1 MTTPQTATPR
11 ELAERLGFK
20 PHYGHQ
26 LLKEGRFVPD
36 SGNPKRVLVA
46 ESIARFEATK
56 DPSKAGVAA
65 RHAAAR
71 AGQGGAQAPAPADPA
86 DAAVPP
92 DAAGANPERY
102 DYQGSK
108 AKREHFAALEAEA
121 SYRQKMRDLLEADDV
136 RSVLAEILTVVR
148 KSIESLP
155 YRRAPELAAM
165 TDEAQIRA
173 LLVGDAEAILKDASA
188 ALAKLGRGEF

>member
-1 MTTPQTATPR
+1 MTHPETATPR

-20 PHYGHQ
+20 PHYGNQ
-26 LLKEGRFVPD
+26 LFKEGRFVPD
-36 SGNPKRVLVA
+36 PGNPRRVLVA
-46 ESIARFEATK
+46 ESIARYEATK

-71 AGQGGAQAPAPADPA
+71 AGEVVDPA
-86 DAAVPP
+86 SPAAPP
-92 DAAGANPERY
+92 DDAPGAEPERY

-108 AKREHFAALEAEA
+108 AKREHFAALESEA
-121 SYRQKMRDLLEADDV
+121 SYRQKMRELLEAEDV

-148 KSIESLP
+148 KAIESQP

-173 LLVGDAEAILKDASA
+173 LLVNDAEAILKDASA

>member
-1 MTTPQTATPR
+1 MTTPETATPR

-26 LLKEGRFVPD
+26 LVKEGRFVADP
-36 SGNPKRVLVA
+36 GNPKRVLVV
-46 ESIARFEATK
+46 ESIARYEATK

-71 AGQGGAQAPAPADPA
+71 AGQGADDVQTPADPEA
-86 DAAVPP
+86 DA
-92 DAAGANPERY
+92 DPERY

-121 SYRQKMRDLLEADDV
+121 SYRQKMRELLEAEDV

-148 KSIESLP
+148 KAIESQP

>member
-1 MTTPQTATPR
+1 MKPNASATPETATPR

-20 PHYGHQ
+20 PHYGNQ
-26 LLKEGRFVPD
+26 LVKEGRFVPD
-36 SGNPKRVLVA
+36 PGDPKRVLVA
-46 ESIARFEATK
+46 ESIALYEATK
-56 DPSKAGVAA
+56 DPSKSGVAA

-71 AGQGGAQAPAPADPA
+71 AGQGAEAPAQDAPTGAA
-86 DAAVPP
+86 DA
-92 DAAGANPERY
+92 DPERY

-121 SYRQKMRDLLEADDV
+121 SYRQKMRDLLEADAV

-148 KSIESLP
+148 KAIESQP